1 MMFSSVHGDVCLP
14 SLIKIAEEIVDA
26 LLPISPPY
34 SFGSALLAHTY
45 MGLCDATRKKG
56 VGGLG
61 HTLVVPYEFLQL
73 WSWEYIH
80 IGHTCMK
87 NKIHPYNSDTQYKYG
102 PLTMA
107 SRWVHVQK
115 TWATNIVRECYP
127 ECHNEFEHLEWYNV
141 IWNPWPLNDFE
152 SIWGDQQPTI
162 DCVRDHAYW
171 MTRCNLLFIW
181 MVEPYNLE
189 HVMHQFLVCTGR
201 SSALPI
207 IC

>member
-1 MMFSSVHGDVCLP
+1 
-14 SLIKIAEEIVDA
+14 
-26 LLPISPPY
+26 
-34 SFGSALLAHTY
+34 
-45 MGLCDATRKKG
+45 LCDATRKKG
-56 VGGLG
+56 DGG

-73 WSWEYIH
+73 WSWEYIPVGYPV
-80 IGHTCMK
+80 IK

-115 TWATNIVRECYP
+115 KWATNIVRGCYP
-127 ECHNEFEHLEWYNV
+127 EYHNQFEHLEWYNV
-141 IWNPWPLNDFE
+141 IWDPWTRNNFE

-181 MVEPYNLE
+181 MVEPYNPERVMRQFDLHQDVPPPIPRQLE
-189 HVMHQFLVCTGR
+189 HVIHK
-201 SSALPI
+201 
-207 IC
+207 